1 MRPTFWVFLKR
12 QKSLKG
18 AVKNAQV
25 TSRAILLHDGD
36 HGLTHALVSWGSP
49 IMLCLKKRDAE
60 GEDAVKFLG
69 RCIRPVDEG
78 ETVTDDG
85 RLDRL
90 SGMLKRRGFILP
102 AFEIHGGAKGLY
114 DFGPVGGRMHSKI
127 NQFWRDHWLKLGN
140 VVEIS
145 CPTVTP
151 YAVLEASGH
160 VGEFSDF
167 MTQCLNCEEAS
178 RADTLLE
185 SHHPNPDALKMEE
198 LQALLFETLPPCPA
212 CGAQTWSEVS
222 AQNLMFNTMIGAGES
237 GRPGFLRP
245 ETAQGMFTSFNALFR
260 HFRERLPFGGMQVGK
275 GYRNEI
281 APRQGMIRL
290 REFNMAELEYFMDPE
305 SEQHEDLSPWANTP
319 IQLLEREKEPTTIT
333 LPEAFQNGIIRH
345 ATLARFLGIT
355 YDFLVAVGIDPQR
368 LRFRQHEENEMAHY
382 AEDCWDAEIE
392 GSYGWIECVGIAHR
406 GCYDLLQHEE
416 ATGKT
421 LRARREFAEPRVTT
435 IDAWTINGATAGPA
449 FKAQAGMVKDA
460 VEALPKATT
469 FPTTVTLTN
478 GDSVEVGEE
487 HVKAN
492 QKTISE
498 SGEWYTPHVLEPAF
512 GIDRI
517 IWHVLDHAYT
527 ETKKNGEDYTLMRLK
542 EAVAPVDYAVL
553 PLFEKDGMGDLA
565 WTIHQRLC
573 QTSGL
578 VSMYDASGSIGR
590 RYARADEIGV
600 PTCIT
605 VDHQTLEDGT
615 VTVRDRDTTDQTR
628 VHMDELL

>member
-1 MRPTFWVFLKR
+1 
-12 QKSLKG
+12 
-18 AVKNAQV
+18 
-25 TSRAILLHDGD
+25 
-36 HGLTHALVSWGSP
+36 
-49 IMLCLKKRDAE
+49 MLCLKKRDAE

-145 CPTVTP
+145 CPYRHALCRP
-151 YAVLEASGH
+151 RSQRPRRRIFRLHDAMPELRRSEQSRYAARIAS
-160 VGEFSDF
+160 SK
-167 MTQCLNCEEAS
+167 S
-178 RADTLLE
+178 RRPQDGGAPSTLVR
-185 SHHPNPDALKMEE
+185 DA
-198 LQALLFETLPPCPA
+198 PCPA

-469 FPTTVTLTN
+469 FPTTVTLAN